1 MRNKIRTH
9 TTMTMQYFK
18 PQQGDTA
25 SAVAEGYDN
34 NFKTLDTAVGNLET
48 HGKDLDQ
55 QLSILRDV
63 VAQKADTDDVDA
75 KDAAILSGA
84 KEYTDSK
91 DAATLGSAKS
101 YTDTVAGGLVPL
113 TDSRLSD
120 PRDAIQHNG
129 GGSLKLWAGTQ
140 AEYDALPAK
149 ADDTLYFIR

>member
-1 MRNKIRTH
+1 MSNSRNYY
-9 TTMTMQYFK
+9 Q
-18 PQQGDTA
+18 PAQSDTA
-25 SAVAEGYDN
+25 AAVAEGYDN
-34 NFKTLDTAVGNLET
+34 NFKTLDTAVGSLESQT
-48 HGKDLDQ
+48 SDLNT
-55 QLSILRDV
+55 QLDTLRSDV
-63 VAQKADTDDVDA
+63 
-75 KDAAILSGA
+75 
-84 KEYTDSK
+84 DSK

>member
-1 MRNKIRTH
+1 MSNPRTYYH
-9 TTMTMQYFK
+9 PAQS
-18 PQQGDTA
+18 DTA
-25 SAVAEGYDN
+25 AAVAEGYDD
-34 NFKTLDTAVGNLET
+34 NFKTLDTAVGSLESQT
-48 HGKDLDQ
+48 SDLNT
-55 QLSILRDV
+55 QLDTLRSDV
-63 VAQKADTDDVDA
+63 
-75 KDAAILSGA
+75 
-84 KEYTDSK
+84 DSK

-101 YTDTVAGGLVPL
+101 YTDTVAAGLVPL

>member
-1 MRNKIRTH
+1 MK
-9 TTMTMQYFK
+9 FCK

-91 DAATLGSAKS
+91 DAATLGNAKA

-149 ADDTLYFIR
+149 TDDTLYFIR